1 MSKHWR
7 TAALLL
13 VVGVAL
19 AALWG
24 AEQMRSRQA
33 IERELTARYQ
43 QAFFDAV
50 GHVENVE
57 VLLSKGIAAST
68 PGQLA
73 EIFSDLRQQAFAAQA
88 NLTLLP
94 LVQGTLI
101 ETSKFLTQVGDFGF
115 TLAKKAAKGTPPS
128 DDEMSLIRR
137 MREEAARI
145 SAALHEIQREAA
157 KGSMPWGELQSRTR
171 RRLRQEEQPDAGFT
185 RLEDHFQKIPV
196 IQYDGPFSD
205 HVLQR
210 KPRGLTG
217 DDVSEEEAERIAL
230 EFVAPERRDGYRAE
244 AVRRVEGRIPAYGIV
259 VRPEETGVEVVMDVS
274 VKGGHVVWMLTK
286 RDVKEAKLS
295 FDEAIERA
303 RAFLRERGFE
313 GMEATYLTEA
323 ENVAVIP
330 FVPVKGGVRI
340 YPDLVKVSVALD
352 NGEIVGFEAM
362 GYLMAHHERKI
373 PAPEITPDEARER
386 VAMGLEV
393 TGEVRLAVIP
403 TETLDEVLTWE
414 VPASLGGDR
423 FLVYINAQTG
433 DEEQI
438 LRIVRTS
445 EGETTL

>member
-185 RLEDHFQKIPV
+185 RLEDHF
-196 IQYDGPFSD
+196 
-205 HVLQR
+205 
-210 KPRGLTG
+210 
-217 DDVSEEEAERIAL
+217 
-230 EFVAPERRDGYRAE
+230 
-244 AVRRVEGRIPAYGIV
+244 
-259 VRPEETGVEVVMDVS
+259 
-274 VKGGHVVWMLTK
+274 
-286 RDVKEAKLS
+286 
-295 FDEAIERA
+295 
-303 RAFLRERGFE
+303 
-313 GMEATYLTEA
+313 
-323 ENVAVIP
+323 
-330 FVPVKGGVRI
+330 
-340 YPDLVKVSVALD
+340 
-352 NGEIVGFEAM
+352 
-362 GYLMAHHERKI
+362 
-373 PAPEITPDEARER
+373 
-386 VAMGLEV
+386 
-393 TGEVRLAVIP
+393 
-403 TETLDEVLTWE
+403 
-414 VPASLGGDR
+414 
-423 FLVYINAQTG
+423 
-433 DEEQI
+433 
-438 LRIVRTS
+438 
-445 EGETTL
+445 